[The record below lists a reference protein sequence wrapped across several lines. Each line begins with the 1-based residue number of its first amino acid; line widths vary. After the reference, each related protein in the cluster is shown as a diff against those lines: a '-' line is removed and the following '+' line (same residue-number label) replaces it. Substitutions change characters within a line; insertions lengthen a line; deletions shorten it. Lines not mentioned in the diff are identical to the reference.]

1 MRKVLIVDDSET
13 IRLEVRR
20 SLSAVG
26 FQVSRAVERPARP

>member
-20 SLSAVG
+20 SLSAAG
-26 FQVSRAVERPARP
+26 FQGSRP